1 MTGVITILIK
11 QIKKDL
17 AGCFERLGYPLE
29 DLSVTFSDRPDLCHY
44 QCNSAFKLAKTLRKK
59 PLDIVKEL
67 AEEFN
72 KAASYAVAEA
82 APPGFL
88 NFRIN
93 DNGFTQ
99 LLLDLYEDK
108 RCGVDELE
116 CPPRIIIDYGG
127 PNIAKPLHVGHLR
140 SAIIGEAMKRLAR
153 FLGCEVTG
161 DIHLG
166 DWGLQMGLVIAGLL
180 EKYDLSGYFEGKK
193 PQEPPFTVDD
203 LNSVYPEASARSK
216 TDEEF
221 YKLAQEITY
230 KLQQRE
236 KGYYDIWEDV
246 CAVSIA
252 DIKGDYEKLNVQF
265 DLWYGE
271 STCSEYIDP
280 MIEDMT
286 KRGLT
291 YESDGALVMD
301 VGLPDDD
308 KPIPPVMLRKSNG
321 AHLYH
326 STDLGTILMRMRQQ
340 DPDEIWYFTDARQ
353 VLHFEQVFRAARKAG
368 IVRPET
374 KLAHYPF
381 GTVNGKDGKPFKT
394 REGGIMQLKDL
405 ISLVTEAA
413 EKLLSDEAKNEGAD
427 TARKVGVAALK
438 FGDLICNRIR
448 NYIFDIDKFLQ
459 FDGKTGSY
467 LLYTLVRIRSIF
479 DRLGNEAAVNV
490 DDIKVR
496 SELEKDI
503 LLKMEML
510 ASSYYQAYEEKLP
523 NYICDAMYELA
534 NAFNVFYGSCRIL
547 GQTDP
552 QKRNTW
558 IALCVI
564 TGRMLEQTLDILGI
578 DTVNAM

>member
-1 MTGVITILIK
+1 MTGVIIILLK
-11 QIKKDL
+11 QIRKDL
-17 AGCFERLGYPLE
+17 GKCFERLGYPME

-44 QCNSAFKLAKTLRKK
+44 QCNSAFKLAKSLRKK
-59 PLDIVKEL
+59 PLDIVQGL
-67 AEEFN
+67 AAEFN
-72 KAASYAVAEA
+72 NTVSYATAEA
-82 APPGFL
+82 VAPGFL
-88 NFRIN
+88 NFNVN
-93 DNGFTQ
+93 DKGFTQ
-99 LLLDLYEDK
+99 LLKNLHEDK
-108 RCGVDELE
+108 LCGVDKLDS
-116 CPPRIIIDYGG
+116 PPRVVIDYGG

-140 SAIIGEAMKRLAR
+140 SAVIGEAMKRLAR

-180 EKYDLSGYFEGKK
+180 DKYDLSGYFEDNK
-193 PQEPPFTVDD
+193 PQNPPFTVDD
-203 LNSVYPEASARSK
+203 LNSIYPEASARSK

-221 YKLAQEITY
+221 YSLAQEITY
-230 KLQQRE
+230 KLQQQE
-236 KGYYDIWEDV
+236 KGYYDIWEDI
-246 CAVSIA
+246 CAVSIE

-271 STCSEYIDP
+271 STCRDFIDP
-280 MIEDMT
+280 MIDDLTE
-286 KRGLT
+286 RGLT

-301 VGLPDDD
+301 VDKPDDS
-308 KPIPPVMLRKSNG
+308 KPVPPVMLRKSSG

-326 STDLGTILMRMRQQ
+326 STDLGTILQRMKQQ

-353 VLHFEQVFRAARKAG
+353 ALHFEQVFRAARKAG
-368 IVRPET
+368 IVKPDT

-394 REGGIMQLKDL
+394 REGGTMQLKDL
-405 ISLVTEAA
+405 ISLVTDAA
-413 EKLLSDEAKNEGAD
+413 EKLLSDGAKKEDTD

-438 FGDLICNRIR
+438 YGDLMCNRIR

-479 DRLGNEAAVNV
+479 AKLGDEAAIDI
-490 DDIKVR
+490 DDIDVR
-496 SELEKDI
+496 SELESNI

-510 ASSYYQAYEEKLP
+510 ANSYYQAYEEKLP
-523 NYICDAMYELA
+523 NYICDALYELA
-534 NAFNVFYGSCRIL
+534 NSFNVFYGSCRIL
-547 GQTDP
+547 GETDP
-552 QKRNTW
+552 HKRSTW
-558 IALCVI
+558 IALCKI

-578 DTVNAM
+578 ETVNAM